1 MSERIPV
8 AVFFGGVSNEH
19 EISCLTAANVLAA
32 LDADRYDVQ
41 GVGIAKDGTWW
52 RYGPGAMAR
61 LGASTPGALPQG
73 EAGSD
78 RAVLVRDG
86 ERVVLA
92 SQHGDRL
99 DDPITIEVA
108 FPLLHGPY
116 GEDGTIQGFFEMLG
130 LPYVGSGVAAS
141 AVGMDKH
148 LMKIVFAAAGLAVAP
163 YIVLRATESGDARE
177 RVARAGLRYPVF
189 VKPARGGSS
198 VGISR
203 LGTAE
208 GLPDAVAEA
217 GRWDPLVIV
226 EQGVVGAREIECA
239 VLGPA
244 AGETAPRAS
253 RPGEIVMHAPDEF
266 YDYEAKYLS
275 PDRAGLVAPAD
286 LPPQVA
292 EAFQRAA
299 VTAFEAIGAEGL
311 SRVDGFVLPDGQ
323 VVLNE
328 INTMPGF
335 TEISM
340 FPRLWQAAGMTYPA
354 LVDDLIDQARR
365 RGHGLR

>member
-1 MSERIPV
+1 MPV
-8 AVFFGGVSNEH
+8 AVFFGGASNEH

-32 LDADRYDVQ
+32 LDGDRYDVQ
-41 GVGIAKDGTWW
+41 GVGIARDGTWW
-52 RYGPGAMAR
+52 RYGHDAMAG
-61 LGASTPGALPQG
+61 LGASAPGALPQVRPG
-73 EAGSD
+73 GD
-78 RAVLVRDG
+78 PAVLVRQGD
-86 ERVVLA
+86 RVVLA
-92 SQHGDRL
+92 SQRDDRL
-99 DDPITIEVA
+99 VAPVAIDVA

-116 GEDGTIQGFFEMLG
+116 GEDGTIQGLFEMLG

-148 LMKIVFAAAGLAVAP
+148 LMKVVFAAAGLTVAP
-163 YIVLRATESGDARE
+163 YILVPASSAGDTAE

-203 LGTAE
+203 VAAPT
-208 GLPDAVAEA
+208 GLVDAVAEA
-217 GRWDPLVIV
+217 GRWDRLVLV

-244 AGETAPRAS
+244 PGETTPRVS
-253 RPGEIVMHAPDEF
+253 RPGEIVVHAPDGF

-275 PDRAGLVAPAD
+275 PDQAGLVVPAT
-286 LPPQVA
+286 LPPEA
-292 EAFQRAA
+292 ATAFQRAA
-299 VTAFEAIGAEGL
+299 VAAFEAIGAAGL
-311 SRVDGFVLPDGQ
+311 SRVDGFVLPDGT

-335 TEISM
+335 TRISM
-340 FPRLWQAAGMTYPA
+340 FPRLWQDAGMSYPV

-365 RGHGLR
+365 RGVGLR